1 MNNQEAIKAMHN
13 LNMVLS
19 ITPSEREAVNM
30 AIAALEEQQS
40 RREWYQKGYADGKKD
55 AENDRWVPV
64 EERLPE
70 VPKENPV
77 FDGKELELYLVTSRG
92 GGYPFRAFWNGKEF
106 TDGWMKCDVT
116 AWQPLPEPYRPE
128 EEGEKCDAECIYNC
142 GNECPAASGC
152 AGHEEVREE

>member
-70 VPKENPV
+70 EVDERQDILLLMSSGRIVIANYVQTANKGKIF
-77 FDGKELELYLVTSRG
+77 FDGYDMF
-92 GGYPFRAFWNGKEF
+92 YP
-106 TDGWMKCDVT
+106 V
-116 AWQPLPEPYRPE
+116 AWQPLPEPYKPE
-128 EEGEKCDAECIYNC
+128 EGDK
-142 GNECPAASGC
+142 
-152 AGHEEVREE
+152 

>member
-55 AENDRWVPV
+55 AENDRWIPV

-70 VPKENPV
+70 EVDERQDILILLSSGRMVIANYVKTANKGKIF
-77 FDGKELELYLVTSRG
+77 FDGYDMFHPV
-92 GGYPFRAFWNGKEF
+92 
-106 TDGWMKCDVT
+106 
-116 AWQPLPEPYRPE
+116 AWQPLPDPY
-128 EEGEKCDAECIYNC
+128 
-142 GNECPAASGC
+142 CPVNKT
-152 AGHEEVREE
+152 EMPDWK

>member
-1 MNNQEAIKAMHN
+1 MNNQEAIRAMHN

-55 AENDRWVPV
+55 AENDRWIPV

-70 VPKENPV
+70 EVDERQDILILLSSGRMVVANYVKTANKGKIF
-77 FDGKELELYLVTSRG
+77 FDGYDMFHPV
-92 GGYPFRAFWNGKEF
+92 
-106 TDGWMKCDVT
+106 
-116 AWQPLPEPYRPE
+116 AWQPLPDPY
-128 EEGEKCDAECIYNC
+128 
-142 GNECPAASGC
+142 CPVNKT
-152 AGHEEVREE
+152 EMPDWK

>member
-55 AENDRWVPV
+55 AEMIGGFRWKRGCRKCLKRTRYLM
-64 EERLPE
+64 ER
-70 VPKENPV
+70 
-77 FDGKELELYLVTSRG
+77 S
-92 GGYPFRAFWNGKEF
+92 WNYI
-106 TDGWMKCDVT
+106 
-116 AWQPLPEPYRPE
+116 L
-128 EEGEKCDAECIYNC
+128 
-142 GNECPAASGC
+142 
-152 AGHEEVREE
+152 

>member
-40 RREWYQKGYADGKKD
+40 RR
-55 AENDRWVPV
+55 WVPV

-70 VPKENPV
+70 
-77 FDGKELELYLVTSRG
+77 DGETVLCTDGIFIYLVEYDADLDAG
-92 GGYPFRAFWNGKEF
+92 FGDM
-106 TDGWMKCDVT
+106 DGMI

-128 EEGEKCDAECIYNC
+128 K
-142 GNECPAASGC
+142 
-152 AGHEEVREE
+152 RL

>member
-55 AENDRWVPV
+55 AENDRWIPV

-70 VPKENPV
+70 EVDERQDILILLSSGRMVVANYVKTANKGKIF
-77 FDGKELELYLVTSRG
+77 FDGYDMFHPV
-92 GGYPFRAFWNGKEF
+92 
-106 TDGWMKCDVT
+106 
-116 AWQPLPEPYRPE
+116 AWQPLPEPYKPE
-128 EEGEKCDAECIYNC
+128 KGEDDC
-142 GNECPAASGC
+142 
-152 AGHEEVREE
+152 R

>member
-40 RREWYQKGYADGKKD
+40 RR
-55 AENDRWVPV
+55 WVPV

-70 VPKENPV
+70 
-77 FDGKELELYLVTSRG
+77 DGETVLCTDGIFIYLVEYDADLDAG
-92 GGYPFRAFWNGKEF
+92 FGDM
-106 TDGWMKCDVT
+106 DGMI
-116 AWQPLPEPYRPE
+116 AWQPLPEPYKPE
-128 EEGEKCDAECIYNC
+128 KGE
-142 GNECPAASGC
+142 
-152 AGHEEVREE
+152 

>member
-55 AENDRWVPV
+55 AENDRWIPV

-70 VPKENPV
+70 EVDERQDILILLSSGRMVVANYVKTANKGKIF
-77 FDGKELELYLVTSRG
+77 FDGYDMFHPV
-92 GGYPFRAFWNGKEF
+92 
-106 TDGWMKCDVT
+106 
-116 AWQPLPEPYRPE
+116 AWQPLPEPYKPE
-128 EEGEKCDAECIYNC
+128 KGEK
-142 GNECPAASGC
+142 
-152 AGHEEVREE
+152 